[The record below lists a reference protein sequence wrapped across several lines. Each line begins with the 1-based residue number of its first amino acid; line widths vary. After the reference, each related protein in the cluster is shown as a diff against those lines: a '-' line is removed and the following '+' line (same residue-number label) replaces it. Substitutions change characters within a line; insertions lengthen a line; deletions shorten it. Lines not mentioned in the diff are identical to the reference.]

1 MKKLIKVTIILVVL
15 ITTLFCFIGCKAK
28 DIEVSDDLALNKGE
42 VVSGLSAY
50 TLASSAYNNWK
61 NNVFPNH
68 LRTEYFTFSVN
79 EGKMA
84 TRQARQI
91 YKVDNGDIFSEQVT
105 INTGVVAGSN
115 YAVKLSYDAE
125 TETGYAYVL
134 KGNKKV
140 LGEEPDIYAIS
151 DWGSPD
157 VYTMKENQAEIEKF
171 KKDYKKMITTYN
183 LDSVEY
189 LDDTHDDTVYT
200 YAPDPTKYLCTVT
213 IDMSLEAQKTVQQV
227 AKAEFENALR
237 VKEDSIDMEPVT
249 ITFLVEK
256 VDDTYRVLQWVSKE
270 VYTGFRLGT
279 QSCAQSYKATFSYNE
294 NDYKI

>member
-1 MKKLIKVTIILVVL
+1 MKKLIYVTIILVVL

-79 EGKMA
+79 EGKTA

-105 INTGVVAGSN
+105 INTGLAGSN

-227 AKAEFENALR
+227 AKAEFENALD

-270 VYTGFRLGT
+270 VYTGFKLGT